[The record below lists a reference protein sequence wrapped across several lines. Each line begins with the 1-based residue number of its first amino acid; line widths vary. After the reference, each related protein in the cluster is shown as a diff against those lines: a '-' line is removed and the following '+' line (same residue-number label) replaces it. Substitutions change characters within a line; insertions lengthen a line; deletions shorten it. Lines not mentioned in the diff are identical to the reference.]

1 MPDIYPFP
9 PVATPEGTVALEAG
23 VAAVILAIRSR
34 QVIPLGD
41 YGGPQL
47 YWFSV
52 SDWELG
58 NIIYTVFDRG
68 TSLGLASYTVR
79 YGAATTIGQ
88 VLFNPMPRSEIALQ
102 YTLLPPVAL
111 PITGGGFVVPR

>member
-1 MPDIYPFP
+1 MPDTYPFS
-9 PVATPEGTVALEAG
+9 PVATPTGTIALDAR
-23 VAAVILAIRSR
+23 VAAVILAIRSN

-79 YGAATTIGQ
+79 YGSATTIGQ

-102 YTLLPPVAL
+102 YTLLPPVAM
-111 PITGGGFVVPR
+111 PVIGGGSVVPR